1 MKRYLLV
8 LSAFLVAAWFGVAL
22 AGAEGNVKGKVTKI
36 DGDMWTIEMT
46 DGKSKT
52 VHVDPS
58 ATKKEGDLKVGTVV
72 SADVTSGGHA
82 NWIKADAGEM
92 KGEMKH

>member
-1 MKRYLLV
+1 MKRYILALGV
-8 LSAFLVAAWFGVAL
+8 LFVAAWFGVAL
-22 AGAEGNVKGKVTKI
+22 AGAEGNLKGKVSKI
-36 DGDMWTIEMT
+36 DGDMWTIDLG

-58 ATKKEGDLKVGTVV
+58 ATKKEGDPKVGSMV

-82 NWIKADAGEM
+82 NWIKADGEM
-92 KGEMKH
+92 KEMKH